1 MDGFPAEELHL
12 EDPTCT
18 GTLVGDRIAFYFDTV
33 QKTCGTMIEV
43 NATHTIYSNVVQG
56 HVENAYGGVISRDRF
71 LFLSFSCAYPL
82 DINLSMASDIH
93 PVQDITN
100 ATLASG
106 QGTYQIVMTLY
117 EDPQY
122 SQPFTHSP
130 VLLTVNH
137 RAYVGIR
144 VWGVDPTRFVVT
156 MSACWATPERDPSS
170 NIRWDLI
177 TNQCPNPRDGT
188 VVVEEDGVSLVGRF
202 SFSVFLFIPELQ
214 EVYLHCRIRL
224 CSYPTA
230 RCTANCDAA
239 GPAIA
244 GRKPPSDVISAG
256 PFLRYDDS
264 LDQGLQLASGSHA
277 TSPLVVLLAVL
288 SSLASCQIQC

>member
-1 MDGFPAEELHL
+1 
-12 EDPTCT
+12 
-18 GTLVGDRIAFYFDTV
+18 
-33 QKTCGTMIEV
+33 
-43 NATHTIYSNVVQG
+43 
-56 HVENAYGGVISRDRF
+56 
-71 LFLSFSCAYPL
+71 
-82 DINLSMASDIH
+82 
-93 PVQDITN
+93 
-100 ATLASG
+100 
-106 QGTYQIVMTLY
+106 MTLY

-188 VVVEEDGVSLVGRF
+188 VVVEEDGISLVGRF

-264 LDQGLQLASGSHA
+264 LDQGKGRAAGGHEGAALGRQPLPGAAAGLPVGRRALCKRAWLASRPAEPGKGGGGKAAVPLQGSREKGG
-277 TSPLVVLLAVL
+277 
-288 SSLASCQIQC
+288 